1 MDRGKSSNYCLTLE
15 LTLLETEDGQT
26 AYEAAK
32 ENSYYELARYL
43 ESRGGHVPDD
53 ENESKVDGMDERR
66 TGLDVD
72 SAIAEIIGKDPKSL
86 VMQDH
91 GDACSSETFKI
102 TAVVGKER
110 KYYFVK
116 LGPNREMFKGGR

>member
-1 MDRGKSSNYCLTLE
+1 MAKQLTRPRKKTLITSSLVILK
-15 LTLLETEDGQT
+15 
-26 AYEAAK
+26 AVAAT
-32 ENSYYELARYL
+32 
-43 ESRGGHVPDD
+43 PDE

-102 TAVVGKER
+102 TAVVGER

-116 LGPNREMFKGGR
+116 LGPNGEMFKGGR